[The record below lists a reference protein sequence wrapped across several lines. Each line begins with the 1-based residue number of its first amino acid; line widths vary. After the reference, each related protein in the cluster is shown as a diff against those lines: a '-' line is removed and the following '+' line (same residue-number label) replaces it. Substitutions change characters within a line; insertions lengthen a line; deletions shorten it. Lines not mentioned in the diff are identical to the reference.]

1 MKSITDILVLFV
13 DDEVD
18 TISALKRFLR
28 KQPFRKAF
36 ACSGAEAIGIIEEGQ
51 VDILVT
57 DALMPNMSGPE
68 LIKIVNTRYPG
79 ILCLLVTGSN
89 DVDEIVQSIGEG
101 NIFSFITKPIEPEP
115 FIRFIEASVDHYNL
129 LHQ

>member
-36 ACSGAEAIGIIEEGQ
+36 ACSGVDALDIIAEGG

-57 DALMPNMSGPE
+57 DALMPLMSGPE
-68 LIKIVNTRYPG
+68 LIETVKRRYPE
-79 ILCLLVTGSN
+79 IICMLVTGSN
-89 DVDEIVQSIGEG
+89 EVDEIVQSIGVE
-101 NIFSFITKPIEPEP
+101 NIFSFLTKPIEPEP
-115 FIRFIEASVDHYNL
+115 FISAIMAAIAHFNRVQE
-129 LHQ
+129 

>member
-36 ACSGAEAIGIIEEGQ
+36 ACSGAEAIGIIETER

-57 DALMPNMSGPE
+57 DALMPNMSGRE
-68 LIKIVNTRYPG
+68 LIETVNASYTG
-79 ILCLLVTGSN
+79 ILCLLVSGSN
-89 DVDEIVQSIGEG
+89 DVGEIVESIGEG

-115 FIRFIEASVDHYNL
+115 FIRFIEESIDHYIRQ
-129 LHQ
+129 HG